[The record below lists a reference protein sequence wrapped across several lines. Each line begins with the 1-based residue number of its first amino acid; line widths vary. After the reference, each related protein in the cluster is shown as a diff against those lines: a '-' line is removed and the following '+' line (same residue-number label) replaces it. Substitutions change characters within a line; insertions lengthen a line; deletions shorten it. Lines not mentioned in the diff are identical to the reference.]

1 MLHSPDPPPLR
12 NLPFS
17 PSGHR
22 CAWRACIRR
31 PSSPLNPSSAADPVR
46 TLQVVLEADVERTL
60 LMAEAAALQENA
72 DADGSR
78 LAGEA

>member
-1 MLHSPDPPPLR
+1 M
-12 NLPFS
+12 
-17 PSGHR
+17 
-22 CAWRACIRR
+22 
-31 PSSPLNPSSAADPVR
+31 
-46 TLQVVLEADVERTL
+46 QVVLEADVERTL